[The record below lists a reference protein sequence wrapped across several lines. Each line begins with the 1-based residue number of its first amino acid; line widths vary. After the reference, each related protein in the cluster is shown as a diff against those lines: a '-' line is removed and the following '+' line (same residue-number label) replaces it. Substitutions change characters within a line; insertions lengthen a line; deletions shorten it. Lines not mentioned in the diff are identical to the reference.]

1 LIVARRFDLNDEN
14 LVVIV
19 GSGAGGGTLGNELA
33 HRGVQTLILEA
44 GRRIE
49 REEHVD
55 DERRAFEQFT
65 WLDKRSA
72 SGSWGVTEH
81 SPSFPA
87 FICKVVGGTTVHWSA
102 VCLRFQRHEFLTK
115 DAYGNIPGANLLN
128 WPLTLSELEPYYDQA
143 ERKMGVS
150 GTQGIPLH
158 EASNNHLVMAA
169 GARKIGYKECSTGT
183 LAINPRP
190 RDGRPATVHD
200 GFCVQGVRSNAKW
213 STLNVEI
220 PKGEATGNLEVRP
233 ECHVLKIDHNKFG
246 QVKGVLYAD
255 KEGHVK
261 RQRARVVCLAGNAI
275 ETPRILLNSSSSQF
289 PEGLANSSGQVGKN
303 YMRHTSGTVW
313 GLFASPVRMYRG
325 IAMGGCIKDE
335 RYHRPDRGFVGGY
348 YIQTNGCGLLSFASS
363 LGMSPDV
370 GHWGS
375 DFTRVIE
382 SYPDTAGIWFVGE
395 DMPQERNRVTLHPT
409 EKDQFSVPI
418 PNVHFDDHPND
429 MEMRK
434 HGFMQ
439 SAKLFEAVG
448 ASRIIR
454 VPPGP
459 STHNLGTCRQ
469 SKRPNDGVC
478 NKWGQTHDISNLF
491 ISDGSQFSSGA
502 AANPTLTIVALAI
515 RQAEYIAG
523 QLVKKDL

>member
-1 LIVARRFDLNDEN
+1 MAGKFDLNDDR

-33 HRGVQTLILEA
+33 QRGVQTLILEA

-65 WLDKRSA
+65 WLDKRTA
-72 SGSWGVTEH
+72 SGSWGVTEN
-81 SPSFPA
+81 SPGFPA

-102 VCLRFQRHEFLTK
+102 VSLRFQRHEFLTK
-115 DAYGNIPGANLLN
+115 DAYGNIQGANLLN

-143 ERKMGVS
+143 EKKMGVT
-150 GTQGIPLH
+150 GTNGIPLH
-158 EASNNHLVMAA
+158 EASNNQMVMAA
-169 GARKIGYKECSTGT
+169 GARKIGYKECSTGN
-183 LAINPRP
+183 LAINSRP

-220 PKGEATGNLEVRP
+220 PKGEATGNLEVRQ
-233 ECHVLKIDHNKFG
+233 ECHVLKIEHDKFG
-246 QVKGVLYAD
+246 KVTGVLYAGKD
-255 KEGHVK
+255 GNLK
-261 RQRARVVCLAGNAI
+261 RQRARVVCLAGNSI
-275 ETPRILLNSSSSQF
+275 ETPRILLNSATSKF

-313 GLFASPVRMYRG
+313 GVFDRPVRMYRG
-325 IAMGGCIKDE
+325 IAMGGCINDE

-348 YIQTNGCGLLSFASS
+348 YIETNGSGLVSFASS
-363 LGMSPDV
+363 LALSPDV
-370 GHWGS
+370 DHWGA
-375 DFTRVIE
+375 DFTRTVE
-382 SYPDTAGIWFVGE
+382 SYQNTAGIWFVGE
-395 DMPQERNRVTLHPT
+395 DMPQERNCVTLHPS
-409 EKDQFSVPI
+409 EKDQFNVPI

-429 MEMRK
+429 IAMRK
-434 HGFMQ
+434 HGFIQ
-439 SAKLFEAVG
+439 SSTLFEAVG
-448 ASRIIR
+448 ATRVIR

-469 SKRPNDGVC
+469 SERPDDGVC
-478 NKWGQTHDISNLF
+478 NKWGQTHDIGNLF
-491 ISDGSQFSSGA
+491 ISDGSQFTTGA

-515 RQAEYIAG
+515 RQAEYIVG
-523 QLVKKDL
+523 QMAKQDL